1 MESAIFGLVG
11 VVLGAVLTVAKEW
24 WFQRNRNRK
33 DAEYLSI
40 QVSCA
45 LEQYA
50 AHCAKVVA
58 DDGLC
63 YGQPNEDGYNRIQV
77 SPPTFEPESLKVE
90 WKSLPANLMYEI
102 LDFPYKAEVAEQR
115 VDSAFEFAAIP
126 PDFDE
131 GFEERHFQYATLGIA
146 ASKLAEKLRQH
157 VGLPDRSAGDWE
169 PVRYMEEQKSA
180 IELRQREK
188 SMNHSLTSSL
198 FMA

>member
-11 VVLGAVLTVAKEW
+11 VALGAVLSVAKEW

-45 LEQYA
+45 LERYA
-50 AHCAKVVA
+50 AHCASVVA
-58 DDGLC
+58 DDGL
-63 YGQPNEDGYNRIQV
+63 YHGQRDKDGYSRIQV

-90 WKSLPANLMYEI
+90 WKSLPTNLMYEV
-102 LDFPYKAEVAEQR
+102 LDFPYKAEVAGQR
-115 VDSAFEFAAIP
+115 VDSAFEYAATP

-131 GFEERHFQYATLGIA
+131 GFEERQFQYATLGIA
-146 ASKLAEKLRQH
+146 ASKLAAKLRQH
-157 VGLPDRSAGDWE
+157 IGLPARSAGDWD

-180 IELRQREK
+180 IELRRMEIAR
-188 SMNHSLTSSL
+188 NHSLTASL
-198 FMA
+198 